1 VTKPLRSAD
10 EVADEVTLGPVW
22 VDDRLIPAT
31 EATVS
36 ALDHGLVTGDGAF
49 ESIEAPGG
57 QAFALRRHLER
68 LSRSALGLGLP
79 SPDHGRVREAV
90 DAVLEAAGRR
100 PALVRI
106 TFTAGIGRLGS
117 LRVADARPTLVVAAG
132 PLPEHHG
139 PARVARSPWPR
150 NERGAL
156 AGLKTTSYAE
166 NVRALAWASAKG
178 ASEVLFPNT
187 AGQLCEGTGSN
198 VFVVVHDRCLTPPL
212 GSGCLAG
219 VTRALILE
227 LLDVQEVDLPFG
239 VLEEA
244 EEIFLTSTTRGAQGV
259 AQVDD
264 HVPPVVDGPW
274 TKAAST
280 AVTELAARCLDP

>member
-1 VTKPLRSAD
+1 MRPTDQLA
-10 EVADEVTLGPVW
+10 AEVTLGPVW
-22 VDDRLIPAT
+22 VDDRLV
-31 EATVS
+31 EAGSAMVS
-36 ALDHGLVTGDGAF
+36 ALDHGLVVGDGAF
-49 ESIEAPGG
+49 ESVEAPRG
-57 QAFALRRHLER
+57 APFALRRHLER
-68 LSRSALGLGLP
+68 LGRSAEGLGLP
-79 SPDHGRVREAV
+79 APDPVRVQEAV
-90 DAVLEAAGRR
+90 NAVLEASKRR

-106 TFTAGIGRLGS
+106 TWTAGVGRLGS
-117 LRVADARPTLVVAAG
+117 LRLDDARPTLVVAAG

-139 PARVARSPWPR
+139 PAHVARSPWPR